1 MVWST
6 VWKFLAWLKHPQ
18 PLPASSFPDI
28 IFMFHLIF
36 LALLRANY
44 TNAYICLNVERS
56 KKFVKNCS
64 QFKWTAKPILV
75 ARLKQRALFTD
86 LKYCYGPAFKN
97 KVHPKNFKLLPDIP

>member
-1 MVWST
+1 MAKAPSAPPR
-6 VWKFLAWLKHPQ
+6 FA
-18 PLPASSFPDI
+18 FPDT
-28 IFMFHLIF
+28 IFKFHLIF

-56 KKFVKNCS
+56 KKFVKNSS
-64 QFKWTAKPILV
+64 QFKGTAKPILV